1 MPPSINRMRER
12 FTIEAPGEVPDGA
25 GGVKRNWVEGDA
37 VWASIEA
44 IGGGFRFAAERAA
57 QTITHRLS
65 MRWRDDLTPLHRLR
79 NGTRVYEIRS
89 VHDAD
94 MERRFLVALTSE
106 SKT

>member
-1 MPPSINRMRER
+1 MPPSINRMRKR
-12 FTIEAPGEVPDGA
+12 FIIEAPSDVPDGA
-25 GGVKRNWVEGDA
+25 GGVIRTWVEAGA

-44 IGGGFRFAAERAA
+44 IGGDFRFAAERAA

-65 MRWRDDLTPLHRLR
+65 MRWRDDLSPLHKLR
-79 NGTRVYEIRS
+79 DGTRVYEIRS

-106 SKT
+106 IKT